1 MGERVPFN
9 VLFVCTGN
17 TCRSPMAVVIARR
30 AFQERGWDHVSV
42 RSAGTSAYQGGGAS
56 GGALR
61 AASAAGLDLED
72 HVSQPLCVEM
82 VEWANLIL
90 PISPTHMHDVS
101 DLGGAEKAAQL
112 GSFVPEAED
121 GAVPTVPDPFGGSD
135 EEYARTY
142 ERIATMVEEMLIRLQ
157 STIAP

>member
-1 MGERVPFN
+1 MGERGPFN

-30 AFQERGWDHVSV
+30 ALGERGWDHVRV
-42 RSAGTSAYQGGGAS
+42 RSAGTSAYRGGGAS

-61 AASAAGLDLED
+61 TASAAGLDLED
-72 HVSQPLCVEM
+72 HMTKPLSVDM
-82 VEWANLIL
+82 VEWADLIL
-90 PISPTHMHDVS
+90 AMSPTHMHDVS
-101 DLGGAEKAAQL
+101 DLGGAEKAKPL
-112 GSFVPEAED
+112 GSFAPEAEE

-142 ERIATMVEEMLIRLQ
+142 ERMVTMVEEMLTRLE